1 MTNAVQTVESLLSE
15 HSGTGRDSP
24 IPILQ
29 EVQDSQGTCRA
40 TPSSKWAAI
49 SGCPTARFTA

>member
-1 MTNAVQTVESLLSE
+1 MTAAVQTVESLLTE
-15 HSGTGRDSP
+15 HCGTGRHSL
-24 IPILQ
+24 IPSLQ
-29 EVQDSQGTCRA
+29 EIQDSQGACRA